1 MSNQAIFTVSLHEK
15 CSSSELFTYKIFRE
29 TTLMLKIYL
38 YIKKIYPIIN
48 YPKSINLEC
57 TLYN

>member
-1 MSNQAIFTVSLHEK
+1 MSNQAIFTVSLHEE

-48 YPKSINLEC
+48 NTKVNQP
-57 TLYN
+57 